1 MSDDGYYR
9 GRDPYGRGGP
19 PGGSQGHGQGHPDDD
34 PLTELARLIGQDQF
48 QQQQPDWRTAPP
60 AVDYEGYQYPP
71 AQAPDPR
78 YADPGGYPNPDPYQ
92 APGQQSHYD
101 PQQPY
106 GGQGYGDQNY
116 ADPHYQGGNYPQGGY
131 DQPAYDQTAY
141 GQAVPAYLAGDG
153 HGAHDHD
160 QGHEDDY
167 EDTSSGSGR
176 GGLFTVI
183 AIVCLAVVG
192 TAGAFAYR
200 SVFSR
205 PSTPPVILAD
215 TKPVKAAPAAPDNA
229 NRPDRGDAGQ
239 GERMISHEERP
250 MNVQGAT
257 GGIPRVI
264 MPMDSQSSQPS
275 LPPNASA
282 LAPVSAPAAG
292 PSEPKRVRTVIIKP
306 GVPSGPD
313 PAMQAPAGAPR
324 VAINAAT
331 PVVAR
336 TVAPRPQVAPTAP
349 ADSQDDP
356 PLSLSP
362 EGAPPQQGPAHM
374 KLSSTST
381 HAAASPAPTATASPA
396 ATAGGSFFV
405 QLSAQKSEEDAQS
418 TFRALQA
425 KFSTQLSGRQ
435 LTIRRKDLDKGTF
448 YGVQVGPFASR
459 EDAVQL
465 CESLKSAGGA
475 CMLQKID

>member
-9 GRDPYGRGGP
+9 GRDPYGRGGL
-19 PGGSQGHGQGHPDDD
+19 PGGPQGHGQGHPDDD

-60 AVDYEGYQYPP
+60 AVDYEGYQYPS

-78 YADPGGYPNPDPYQ
+78 YPDAGGYPNPDPYQ
-92 APGQQSHYD
+92 APVGQQSHYD

-106 GGQGYGDQNY
+106 GGQAYGDQNY
-116 ADPHYQGGNYPQGGY
+116 TDPHYQGGNYPQGGY
-131 DQPAYDQTAY
+131 DQPAYDQAAY
-141 GQAVPAYLAGDG
+141 GQAVPAYLTGDG

-167 EDTSSGSGR
+167 EDTSSGYGR

-183 AIVCLAVVG
+183 AIVCLAAVG

-205 PSTPPVILAD
+205 PSSPPVILAD
-215 TKPVKAAPAAPDNA
+215 TNPVKVPPAASENA

-239 GERMISHEERP
+239 GERMVSHEERP
-250 MNVQGAT
+250 MNVQGST

-264 MPMDSQSSQPS
+264 MPTDNQSSQPS

-292 PSEPKRVRTVIIKP
+292 PSEPRRVRTVVIKP
-306 GVPSGPD
+306 EQ
-313 PAMQAPAGAPR
+313 PATDPR

-336 TVAPRPQVAPTAP
+336 TVGPRPQPAPTAP
-349 ADSQDDP
+349 ANSQEDP
-356 PLSLSP
+356 PLSLAP
-362 EGAPPQQGPAHM
+362 DGAPPPQGPAHM
-374 KLSSTST
+374 KLSSTSSPS
-381 HAAASPAPTATASPA
+381 AAASPAPTATASPA

-425 KFSTQLSGRQ
+425 KFSAQLSGRQ
-435 LTIRRKDLDKGTF
+435 PTIRRKDLEKGVF

-459 EDAVQL
+459 EEAVQL

-475 CMLQKID
+475 CMIQKN